1 MKQDEKNSPL
11 QASNAF
17 TTCIETGETE
27 AQAMGRIVL
36 QPGLRHGQM
45 VNAFAGPMFS
55 AEGSVPSLTGTV
67 EQLRKLMD
75 QAAEGNVAGNAR
87 ILAAQAAVLDNM
99 FTDLCRRAFL
109 NFNDYPEAAEKYI
122 RLALK
127 TQARCT
133 ATLEAISNI
142 QRPTSEATR
151 HVTVAD
157 GGQAIIADQFHHHAG
172 VSQDG
177 KADDQSHAT
186 APACEC
192 STLLCQDQGSER
204 VSVTGSQGQE
214 AVSDARRYKPRR
226 TKG

>member
-1 MKQDEKNSPL
+1 MPTANVTVQMEP
-11 QASNAF
+11 
-17 TTCIETGETE
+17 GETE
-27 AQAMGRIVL
+27 ADANARAFLSPGIRQGLIALGFGSQAFG
-36 QPGLRHGQM
+36 GGQS
-45 VNAFAGPMFS
+45 PPTLD
-55 AEGSVPSLTGTV
+55 SVVT
-67 EQLRKLMD
+67 QLRMMMNKTVDGDNTMATSML
-75 QAAEGNVAGNAR
+75 V
-87 ILAAQAAVLDNM
+87 AQAAALDSM
-99 FTDLCRRAFL
+99 FTEMGRRALL
-109 NFNDYPEAAEKYI
+109 NANDYPEAAEKYI

-142 QRPTSEATR
+142 QRPTIETTR
-151 HVTVAD
+151 HVKVAG

-214 AVSDARRYKPRR
+214 AVPDARRYKSRR